1 MAKKKKTSKPKRKE
15 RKDNE
20 ISFDRLYEEC
30 YLGKISTK
38 QTSVSARD
46 FLLRAYLMHL
56 NELANYV
63 TNPNHGKH
71 GNSRKEF
78 AEHEDK
84 TLLVTGTIQALREF
98 PSGWKLLIRSPMIAG
113 YFESGYHG
121 DRDDVTFIESIY
133 VDNHIWVDLG
143 ELYINESRYVSMGT
157 ELTFPLLAGMDVALV
172 GEVSRYTGNV
182 GGVEGYKFGFKGAV
196 NLVGMFCSFTD
207 YQQDAKKY
215 YSEVLNHTFV
225 RAKNK
230 TKLAFLEPNVLF
242 PRDFCIG
249 SLTFRK
255 IESDSGMYLGYP
267 KVSFYSL
274 SHANEMVNGAYK
286 QLSEKDTSINYFG
299 MPIGDVLIGFST
311 QFERTYHIYRARYKF
326 QNPQVEK
333 SYKKWSTERKLLNF
347 DMTLVYWTGKEE
359 EDVLQ

>member
-1 MAKKKKTSKPKRKE
+1 MAKKKKTGKTRKHLPQD
-15 RKDNE
+15 KV
-20 ISFDRLYEEC
+20 ISLDRLYEEC
-30 YLGKISTK
+30 YSGRISTK
-38 QTSVSARD
+38 QTCVSARD
-46 FLLRAYLMHL
+46 FLLRSYLMHL

-63 TNPNHGKH
+63 TNPNHRKH

-78 AEHEDK
+78 AEYEDK

-98 PSGWKLLIRSPMIAG
+98 SGGWKLLVRSPMIAG
-113 YFESGYHG
+113 YFENGYHE

-133 VDNHIWVDLG
+133 VDNHIWVDLSK
-143 ELYINESRYVSMGT
+143 LYINESRYTSREM

-225 RAKNK
+225 RSKNK
-230 TKLAFLEPNVLF
+230 TKLAFLEPEMVF

-255 IESDSGMYLGYP
+255 IDSTNGVYLGYP
-267 KVSFYSL
+267 KVNFYAL
-274 SHANEMVNGAYK
+274 SHANKLVNEAYK
-286 QLSEKDTSINYFG
+286 QLSEKDTSVNYFG
-299 MPIGDVLIGFST
+299 KPIGDVLIGFST
-311 QFERTYHIYRARYKF
+311 QFERTYHIYRARYKN
-326 QNPQVEK
+326 QNPQVEQ
-333 SYKKWSTERKLLNF
+333 SYKKWSAERKLLNF
-347 DMTLVYWTGKEE
+347 DMPLVYWTGKEKSH
-359 EDVLQ
+359 VL

>member
-1 MAKKKKTSKPKRKE
+1 MSKKKKVSKTRH
-15 RKDNE
+15 KDKGVDL
-20 ISFDRLYEEC
+20 DRLYEDC
-30 YLGKISTK
+30 YAGKISTK
-38 QTSVSARD
+38 QTCVSARD

-63 TNPNHGKH
+63 TNPSHRKH

-78 AEHEDK
+78 AEYEDR
-84 TLLVTGTIQALREF
+84 TLLVVGTIQALRDF
-98 PSGWKLLIRSPMIAG
+98 NGRWKMLVRSPMIAG
-113 YFESGYHG
+113 FFEDGYHG
-121 DRDDVTFIESIY
+121 DRDEVSFIESIY

-143 ELYINESRYVSMGT
+143 ELYINEERYTYKGT
-157 ELTFPLLAGMDVALV
+157 ELTFPLLAGVDVALV

-230 TKLAFLEPNVLF
+230 TKLAFLEPEMGF

-249 SLTFRK
+249 SLTFRT
-255 IESDSGMYLGYP
+255 IESSDKVYLGYP
-267 KVSFYSL
+267 KVTFYSL
-274 SHANEMVNGAYK
+274 SSANEMVKGAYK
-286 QLSEKDTSINYFG
+286 QLLNKDTSIDYLG
-299 MPIGDVLIGFST
+299 KPIGELLIGFNT
-311 QFERTYHIYRARYKF
+311 QFERTYHIYRARYKK
-326 QNPQVEK
+326 QNPQVEQ
-333 SYKKWSTERKLLNF
+333 SYKKWSAERKLLNF
-347 DMTLVYWTGKEE
+347 DMPLVYWTGKEK
-359 EDVLQ
+359 DNVL